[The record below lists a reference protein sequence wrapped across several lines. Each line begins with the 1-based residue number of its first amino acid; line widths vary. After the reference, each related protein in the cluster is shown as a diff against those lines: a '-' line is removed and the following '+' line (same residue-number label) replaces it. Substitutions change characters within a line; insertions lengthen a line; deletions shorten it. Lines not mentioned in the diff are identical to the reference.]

1 MIDRSRTHSIGS
13 IRYFCG
19 YPVSPARS
27 ALTAPTMQ
35 LTKSPTRLDSGF
47 MNWKITMMKMA
58 LCTRRSFPS
67 TRALTS
73 AGISTPRH
81 RSRFTE
87 SPSLIRFPPKKCLIW
102 RNEFSSL
109 PEKIPHSI
117 RTRRH
122 SCATTG
128 NVLSSRAFPEWEFSQ
143 AASCIPDRLNHH
155 LVLLEVGEPGE
166 LLRHGIPSRPV

>member
-13 IRYFCG
+13 IRCFCG

-35 LTKSPTRLDSGF
+35 LTKSPTRLDCGF
-47 MNWKITMMKMA
+47 MNRKIPMMRMA

-81 RSRFTE
+81 RSHFTA
-87 SPSLIRFPPKKCLIW
+87 SPSLIHFPPKKCLIW
-102 RNEFSSL
+102 RNEFYS
-109 PEKIPHSI
+109 PPGKIPHSI
-117 RTRRH
+117 RTRGR

-128 NVLSSRAFPEWEFSQ
+128 NALSSRAFPEWEFSQ
-143 AASCIPDRLNHH
+143 AASCIPDRLYHY
-155 LVLLEVGEPGE
+155 LVLLEVGESGD
-166 LLRHGIPSRPV
+166 LSRHGIPSRPV